1 MARNNTR
8 SRNNNPEG
16 RNQYSNGWTDTVRE
30 NPVTSA
36 AAAAAAVGAG
46 VFLWSKRNEISGQIS
61 RLSDQITDWAE
72 DMRSNMGSGSS
83 DRELAL
89 TEGPNESSAIESSRS
104 TAKRS
109 SSTRSNGSRRSGT
122 STSGTQSNQTTGAR
136 SEGTNQTF

>member
-30 NPVTSA
+30 NPVTTA

-72 DMRSNMGSGSS
+72 DMRSNIGSS

-109 SSTRSNGSRRSGT
+109 TSTRSNGSGRST
-122 STSGTQSNQTTGAR
+122 SATSGTQSNQTTGGR
-136 SEGTNQTF
+136 SEGANQTF

>member
-16 RNQYSNGWTDTVRE
+16 RNQYSSDWTNTVRE
-30 NPVTSA
+30 NPITSA

-72 DMRSNMGSGSS
+72 DMRSNMGSS

-109 SSTRSNGSRRSGT
+109 TSTRSNGTGRSTT
-122 STSGTQSNQTTGAR
+122 STGTQSNQTTGGR
-136 SEGTNQTF
+136 SEGANTTF